1 MDDTTTKK
9 KKEPVIH
16 TDILG
21 QELIEGCYVAAP
33 RSNAMYICKVTK
45 LNPKMIR
52 IVNAKKS
59 AYRSDVGWLVYPN
72 ETVRLTGEE
81 AMAYILKY
89 A

>member
-1 MDDTTTKK
+1 MTEIKK
-9 KKEPVIH
+9 KKEQVVH

-21 QELIEGCYVAAP
+21 QELVEDCYVAAP
-33 RSNAMYICKVTK
+33 RSNTMYICKVTK

-52 IVNAKKS
+52 IVNVQKT
-59 AYRSDVGWLVYPN
+59 AYRSDNGWLVYPN

-81 AMAYILKY
+81 VLAYILKY

>member
-1 MDDTTTKK
+1 MDDTKP
-9 KKEPVIH
+9 KKEPVKHI
-16 TDILG
+16 DILG
-21 QELIEGCYVAAP
+21 QEITEGCYVAAP
-33 RSNAMYICKVTK
+33 RSNTMYICRVTK

-52 IVNAKKS
+52 IVNAKRGDS
-59 AYRSDVGWLVYPN
+59 RSGDGWLVYPK